1 MWLLEIVAYILF
13 PWDSADLEVLYY
25 STTQKNE
32 LLSHAMD
39 EPQKPSYV
47 NNKKW
52 NICEHGPTN
61 RRHGGFNKTQ
71 FFPADHTLGIIR
83 FPIS

>member
-1 MWLLEIVAYILF
+1 MILLWIRWLYEVYYQNQFHLFLFTFVMWLLEIVAYILF
-13 PWDSADLEVLYY
+13 PWDSADLEVLSY

-47 NNKKW
+47 NNKK
-52 NICEHGPTN
+52 
-61 RRHGGFNKTQ
+61 
-71 FFPADHTLGIIR
+71 
-83 FPIS
+83 

>member
-13 PWDSADLEVLYY
+13 PWDSADLEVLSY

-47 NNKKW
+47 NNKK
-52 NICEHGPTN
+52 
-61 RRHGGFNKTQ
+61 
-71 FFPADHTLGIIR
+71 
-83 FPIS
+83 